1 MAHDA
6 RKEDYQRLGLRFIRQ
21 LDRGDSGIAMKA
33 FAGFGQRFSTDRD
46 SLPQTDSDRA
56 FHLVSKAADL
66 IDYQLPFADA
76 VHAGELVVQGKRLL
90 LEATALDP
98 DCFDA
103 RRMLSSTEIPSITA
117 RYEFLCEEEP
127 GVRAACEAARDE
139 ALASDDEPERAV
151 AAGDLAMRPYLRW
164 IASMAELALICGR
177 NRQSVELARRLI
189 ALDPTDISDARF
201 TLALGLAKLED
212 EAALDELEHAYPSIY
227 AGRGANDAWML
238 LARIALAFK
247 KHKHV
252 VAREALARLLRAYP
266 TGAVALIRQNEL
278 PDGEFARLSVQ
289 PYSED
294 ELVVALSESVVL
306 LQEGNDPTGRGILGT
321 WIAENTAALRPSA
334 VDEAR
339 RLEEQI
345 QAQFGQ
351 QGGEQF

>member
-1 MAHDA
+1 MG
-6 RKEDYQRLGLRFIRQ
+6 RKFSKYHGAGNDFIIINNIDGAIPESVLPELAAGLCAQ
-21 LDRGDSGIAMKA
+21 
-33 FAGFGQRFSTDRD
+33 
-46 SLPQTDSDRA
+46 
-56 FHLVSKAADL
+56 HVSVGADGMM
-66 IDYQLPFADA
+66 
-76 VHAGELVVQGKRLL
+76 V
-90 LEATALDP
+90 
-98 DCFDA
+98 
-103 RRMLSSTEIPSITA
+103 
-117 RYEFLCEEEP
+117 
-127 GVRAACEAARDE
+127 
-139 ALASDDEPERAV
+139 V
-151 AAGDLAMRPYLRW
+151 AAPRQGGDFRMIFYNSDGSLGEMCGNGARCICRYGFEHGYAGSVQRVETTAGLVIGWRIADDQYRIRLNTPAALELQKPLDVDGRTYRCSYVELGAPGIPHLAVQTPDLA
-164 IASMAELALICGR
+164 G
-177 NRQSVELARRLI
+177 Q
-189 ALDPTDISDARF
+189 
-201 TLALGLAKLED
+201 D

-321 WIAENTAALRPSA
+321 WIAENTAVLRPSA